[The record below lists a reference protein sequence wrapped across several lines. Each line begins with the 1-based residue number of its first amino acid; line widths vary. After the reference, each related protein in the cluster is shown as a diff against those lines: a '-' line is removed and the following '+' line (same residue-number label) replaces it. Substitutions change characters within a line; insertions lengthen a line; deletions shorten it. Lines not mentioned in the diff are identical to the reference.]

1 MYKVLIAD
9 DEEWTLKA
17 LRLIVDW
24 SRFDMVI
31 AGEANNGADAARLY
45 RQIRPDLVVSDI
57 RMPGLNGIELL
68 KRIRGEDKRSA
79 VVFISAH
86 SDFAYAQQALSLGA
100 ADYLL
105 KPITQAGMEQMLAKV
120 KERLQEE
127 RQIRSKLE
135 NYEALRLIE
144 ELTEARSLTPNLG
157 QRLAQAG
164 FSPESGYFRCAV
176 VRTNSRT
183 ISALDVET
191 ETANRSYGAASLA
204 IPTGPGRWLVVV
216 QFDRTAKGEPYSR
229 WKRIFG
235 RCANEGA
242 TIGLSELCDDWSS
255 FREAYR
261 QAQAMAKQAFV
272 AGRPG
277 MYSYRDP
284 GPIVRKLARLLQS
297 AKQPAQLEALIERIG
312 EAPKVRWNLEVLTK
326 LYNMANAQLDKLVDP
341 AESFVPV
348 GEEELTETF
357 ADGPDVFRY
366 LKSRFV
372 REAANPDKAPSHK
385 TVQQIVNEIREH
397 YNRKITLSEMAER
410 YHINLSYLSL
420 LFKQETGKTFLQ
432 YLLDIRMDKAE
443 ELLKSGELSTYEIC
457 ERVGYDD
464 YFHFIKQFKK
474 AKKTTPGE
482 FRKSVSEPR

>member
-1 MYKVLIAD
+1 MYKVLIVD

-24 SRFDMVI
+24 NRFDMEI
-31 AGEANNGADAARLY
+31 AGEAANGADAARLY

-68 KRIRGEDKRSA
+68 ERIRKEDKRSA

-86 SDFAYAQQALSLGA
+86 SDFIYAQQALSLGA

-105 KPITQAGMEQMLAKV
+105 KPITQHGMEQVLARV
-120 KERLQEE
+120 SERLHED

-135 NYEALRLIE
+135 NYEAMRLFD
-144 ELTEARSLTPNLG
+144 ELAGTRVLTSQLG
-157 QRLAQAG
+157 QKLAQAG
-164 FSPESGYFRCAV
+164 FSPERGQFRCIA
-176 VRTNSRT
+176 VRTESR
-183 ISALDVET
+183 ALSVGDVEA
-191 ETANRSYGAASLA
+191 ETATRGASAASLVTPA
-204 IPTGPGRWLVVV
+204 GPGRWLILI
-216 QFDRTAKGEPYSR
+216 QFDRTENGEPYSR
-229 WKRIFG
+229 WKRIVG
-235 RCANEGA
+235 RSMSVGA
-242 TIGLSELCDDWSS
+242 TIGISELCDDWSS

-272 AGRPG
+272 AGKPG
-277 MYSYRDP
+277 IYTYRDP
-284 GPIVRKLARLLQS
+284 GPLVHELARRLQN
-297 AKQPAQLEALIERIG
+297 AKQPAQLEELIVRMS
-312 EAPKVRWNLEVLTK
+312 EASKVRWNLEVLTK
-326 LYNMANAQLDKLVDP
+326 FYNMANAHLDKLFSP
-341 AESFVPV
+341 IESFVPV

-357 ADGPDVFRY
+357 ANESDVFRY

-372 REAANPDKAPSHK
+372 QENAEPGKSPSHK

-397 YNRKITLSEMAER
+397 YDRKITLSGMAEK

-432 YLLDIRMDKAE
+432 YVLDVRMNKAE

-464 YFHFIKQFKK
+464 YFYFIKQFKK
-474 AKKTTPGE
+474 NKKTTPGE
-482 FRKSVSEPR
+482 FRKGASETR